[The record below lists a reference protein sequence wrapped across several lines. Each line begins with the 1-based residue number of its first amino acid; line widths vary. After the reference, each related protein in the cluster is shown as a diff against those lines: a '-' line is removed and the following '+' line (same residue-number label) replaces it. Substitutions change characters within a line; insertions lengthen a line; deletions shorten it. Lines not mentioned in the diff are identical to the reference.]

1 MKILLYIM
9 IINAL
14 KCNTFSVLAQNNSTS
29 TNDNELAET
38 FLIGFACI
46 VLAVILL
53 WLLEYS
59 YKYWIRQS
67 PYPNTVNIVERTN
80 IEEPINVQPAVTR
93 KRVDNPPSYD
103 QSIQNYEN
111 DVFL

>member
-14 KCNTFSVLAQNNSTS
+14 KCDTFSVLAKNNSTS
-29 TNDNELAET
+29 TNEYELAET

-46 VLAVILL
+46 TLAVILL
-53 WLLEYS
+53 YLLEYS

-67 PYPNTVNIVERTN
+67 PQPNVVDISSREQ
-80 IEEPINVQPAVTR
+80 E
-93 KRVDNPPSYD
+93 DNPPSYD
-103 QSIQNYEN
+103 KIM
-111 DVFL
+111 